1 VQKNTKSKQI
11 KYALFTISLIVL
23 FFGVKGIQKR
33 FLNSSMPKKIKTL
46 TELRADDKKKISSN
60 FENTEE
66 YAQAF
71 LRLAR
76 EQDPDVHAK
85 LEGLY
90 KSDVKQ
96 LQYLAVRA
104 AGQFEEKV
112 WLERFAK
119 IMIESEDVNA
129 RILAMQSLGSRVSQ
143 ERELIL
149 QNWLKTANR
158 QTLPFVVALES
169 LYKVTKAED
178 VKKFVKTKLI
188 EIYEEKTNPNKRVAL
203 EVLAQQ
209 LNKDPEVL
217 ELLRNIIKSAHSTDE
232 DLQTAISTL
241 SFLEDVWLR
250 ENVWTFTANRN
261 VGGYI
266 TVVQSLHVL
275 CPNNRI
281 LIMKSMLQSKIKNE
295 LLSFVLQETE
305 KLAEPSSIEML
316 NEVIKDKTWTLEQLR
331 EIKKAIETLKT
342 NAEPT
347 RQLCR
352 YKN

>member
-1 VQKNTKSKQI
+1 MQKNTKSKQI
-11 KYALFTISLIVL
+11 KYALFTMSLIII
-23 FFGVKGIQKR
+23 FFGIKGIQKR
-33 FLNSSMPKKIKTL
+33 FLNTSMPKKSKTL

-76 EQDPDVHAK
+76 EQDADVRIK
-85 LEGLY
+85 LEELY

-104 AGQFEEKV
+104 AGQFEDKV
-112 WLERFAK
+112 WLERLSK
-119 IMIESEDVNA
+119 IISEGEDMNA
-129 RILAMQSLGSRVSQ
+129 RILAMQSLGSRASPA
-143 ERELIL
+143 RELVL

-158 QTLPFVVALES
+158 QTLPYVVALES

-178 VKKFVKTKLI
+178 VKKFVKTELVV
-188 EIYEEKTNPNKRVAL
+188 IYGEKSNPNKRVAL
-203 EVLAQQ
+203 EVLAQL

-217 ELLRNIIKSAHSTDE
+217 ELLRSLVKSDQTTDE

-250 ENVWTFTANRN
+250 DNIWTFTAHKNFSAY
-261 VGGYI
+261 VA
-266 TVVQSLHVL
+266 VVQNLHVL

-281 LIMKSMLQSKIKNE
+281 LIMKNMLQSKVKNE
-295 LLSFVLQETE
+295 LLFFVLQEIE
-305 KLAEPSSIEML
+305 KLAEVSASEML
-316 NEVIKDKTWTLEQLR
+316 TEVIKDKSWKTEQLR
-331 EIKKAIETLKT
+331 EIENSIETLKT